1 MAQGNSENS
10 SGGKPAIV
18 IIPGAACPTPFYT
31 DLVSKLSAYGYE
43 THVHNLRSYTQS
55 PAAGAVPGSLADDA
69 AYFHDK
75 IEALA
80 DAGKDVVVVAHSY
93 GGLVAT
99 DAAHGLSKAERAA
112 GSGQP
117 GGVVRIVYLTCIVGP
132 VGSTSAETC
141 ASLPKFEFMEA
152 ADEVCMLATLSLIT
166 PFFLF
171 SSLYQENTTT
181 IGLGCYN

>member
-1 MAQGNSENS
+1 MAQGIPEDSTS
-10 SGGKPAIV
+10 GKPTII
-18 IIPGAACPTPFYT
+18 IIPGSACPIPFYT
-31 DLVSKLSAYGYE
+31 DLVSILTGHGYE

-55 PAAGAVPGSLADDA
+55 PAAGAEPGSLADDA

-99 DAAHGLSKAERAA
+99 DAAHGLSKAERAGA
-112 GSGQP
+112 GQP

-132 VGSTSAETC
+132 VGSTSSETC

-152 ADEVCMLATLSLIT
+152 ADEVC
-166 PFFLF
+166 
-171 SSLYQENTTT
+171 Y
-181 IGLGCYN
+181 